1 MAEKRFIECEALKE
15 HMKSLPTWTMVAKA
29 DGVYEKVTKYPEG
42 MFNCDDV
49 INSIDNAPTA
59 DVVEVVHG
67 KWLKTKYPEQYQC
80 SECYYE
86 WTVRG
91 MCRETPRDNDAFYCP
106 CCGAQMDKENE

>member
-1 MAEKRFIECEALKE
+1 MAEYIEREAVK
-15 HMKSLPTWTMVAKA
+15 KA
-29 DGVYEKVTKYPEG
+29 LHDNTIEMEQSIAYSSNIGVPEE
-42 MFNCDDV
+42 DIEYV
-49 INSIDNAPTA
+49 IDEIPAA

-106 CCGAQMDKENE
+106 CCGAQMDGENNE

>member
-1 MAEKRFIECEALKE
+1 MAKYIDCEYAKKALIGWDTDPTDEEIEYALDE
-15 HMKSLPTWTMVAKA
+15 LPA
-29 DGVYEKVTKYPEG
+29 
-42 MFNCDDV
+42 
-49 INSIDNAPTA
+49 A

-106 CCGAQMDKENE
+106 CCGAQMDKE